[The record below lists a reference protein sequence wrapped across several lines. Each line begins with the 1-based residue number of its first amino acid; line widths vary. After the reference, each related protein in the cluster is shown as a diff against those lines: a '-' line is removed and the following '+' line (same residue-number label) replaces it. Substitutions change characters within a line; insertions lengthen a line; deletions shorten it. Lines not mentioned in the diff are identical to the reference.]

1 MDTDEEEVDFWG
13 GESPRSRLSSPAQVQ
28 EMAVNDSAEEEG
40 DDSEDEKMSDEED
53 WEDDEADDYDR
64 MEIFGHR

>member
-13 GESPRSRLSSPAQVQ
+13 GEFPRSRLSSPTQVQ
-28 EMAVNDSAEEEG
+28 EMPIDDSAEEDS
-40 DDSEDEKMSDEED
+40 DDSEDVEMSDEDD